1 MLNEENNKFMKDV
14 NFPNK
19 FMEDLNFEFMKNQN
33 NDSNS

>member
-1 MLNEENNKFMKDV
+1 MLNEENNKFIKEV
-14 NFPNK
+14 NLPNK